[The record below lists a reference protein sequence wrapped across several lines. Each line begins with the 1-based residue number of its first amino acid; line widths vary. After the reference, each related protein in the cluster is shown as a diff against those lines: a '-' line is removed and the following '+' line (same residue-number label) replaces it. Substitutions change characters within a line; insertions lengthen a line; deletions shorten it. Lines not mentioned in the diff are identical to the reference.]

1 MVVIWAQQGSVG
13 VIEVQLGVIRAE
25 CGSFGIS
32 GVQRGSVRNVCTPY
46 IQLICRK

>member
-1 MVVIWAQQGSVG
+1 MVVIWAQRSSVG